1 MYYIVNIE
9 GKYLC
14 GRFSPDLW
22 TYDLEKAIGFEL
34 EQDAKLYSWWREI
47 KDRVTVEFIGVTS
60 HG

>member
-34 EQDAKLYSWWREI
+34 EQDANEHQIRCFL
-47 KDRVTVEFIGVTS
+47 
-60 HG
+60 HP